1 MPHIWQVCQDLERRL
16 LPYFWL
22 YSVIF
27 KPCMRFTWKL
37 ILFFELNFRLG
48 WHSLH
53 SKIHSLVLQNLRCRF
68 QFLTLNQNAPVD
80 VWLNIGH
87 LSGLLL
93 LLLCRGVLVVHHQP
107 PVLLHCHPVVH
118 LHVEMGR
125 QKCGRFWVWDLVDVL
140 VNAAPLP
147 QHVAATN
154 LQQGSFSFFYGC
166 YITSSTL
173 TWQVCFS
180 SYTIARPCRVV

>member
-1 MPHIWQVCQDLERRL
+1 MPHIWQVCHDLERRL

-27 KPCMRFTWKL
+27 KPCIRFTWKL

-53 SKIHSLVLQNLRCRF
+53 SKIHSLVLQKHNF
-68 QFLTLNQNAPVD
+68 GGFSFLTLSSNPPVD

-87 LSGLLL
+87 LPGLLL
-93 LLLCRGVLVVHHQP
+93 LLLRGGVLVVHHQP
-107 PVLLHCHPVVH
+107 PVLLHCHPIVDLRRRVKK
-118 LHVEMGR
+118 VAGFE
-125 QKCGRFWVWDLVDVL
+125 FWDLVDVL
-140 VNAAPLP
+140 VNAASLP

-154 LQQGSFSFFYGC
+154 LQGSFSFLVAFC
-166 YITSSTL
+166 TSTD
-173 TWQVCFS
+173 VIFH
-180 SYTIARPCRVV
+180 